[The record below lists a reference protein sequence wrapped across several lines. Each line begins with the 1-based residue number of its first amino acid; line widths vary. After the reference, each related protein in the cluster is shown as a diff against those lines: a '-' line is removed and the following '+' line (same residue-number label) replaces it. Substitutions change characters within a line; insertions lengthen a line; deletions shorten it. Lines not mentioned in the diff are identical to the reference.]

1 MPERYRD
8 ECSTAFG
15 LSRRDMVI
23 GGASLGGLN
32 ALSILPAFSAQPAA
46 SDERVA
52 RFMDLSSLLIQHR
65 LDPVTGKRIAG
76 ALAAQNPSLPDQMTT
91 LLDIA
96 RKKNARIVED
106 FFPDIPDGALKET
119 TLSIISAWYMG
130 VVIDTPDAEVFA
142 FEHALMYQPTR
153 DVMTIPSYAKSGPN
167 NWNAHAPALSDMP
180 SF

>member
-8 ECSTAFG
+8 DCPTAFS
-15 LSRRDMVI
+15 LSRRNVLI
-23 GGASLGGLN
+23 GGALLGGLN
-32 ALSILPAFSAQPAA
+32 VLSILPAFPAQPIV
-46 SDERVA
+46 SDDLAA
-52 RFMDLSSLLIQHR
+52 RFMDLSALLIQHR
-65 LDPVTGKRIAG
+65 LDPVTGKRIAS
-76 ALAAQNPSLPDQMTT
+76 AMAAQNLSLPDHVTT

-119 TLSIISAWYMG
+119 ALSIISAWYMG
-130 VVIDTPDAEVFA
+130 VVTNAPDAEVFA

-167 NWNAHAPALSDMP
+167 DWDAHAPALSDMP
-180 SF
+180 IF